1 MPYRLHVRGAAVGGE
16 GSGVAFLLSPCR
28 LALHPPGECMFV
40 KKSISSYAHLV
51 NRAVVVPKLSALT
64 DHLTRSL
71 AELAVATTR
80 RHGHGL
86 RRFAKRSLANSLI
99 WMPVPDMTLG
109 NTRKPTVAALGG
121 ILVASTTPSSTQ
133 ARCARHGVLWTRA
146 CQPLISASCRS
157 ATARRRCRCSA
168 LW

>member
-1 MPYRLHVRGAAVGGE
+1 MGGE
-16 GSGVAFLLSPCR
+16 GSGVAFLLLPCR
-28 LALHPPGECMFV
+28 LALHPQGECMFV

-51 NRAVVVPKLSALT
+51 NRAVVVPKLSALI
-64 DHLTRSL
+64 DHLTRPL

-80 RHGHGL
+80 RHGPGL
-86 RRFAKRSLANSLI
+86 RRFGKRSLANSLI
-99 WMPVPDMTLG
+99 WMPVADMTLG

-146 CQPLISASCRS
+146 C
-157 ATARRRCRCSA
+157 
-168 LW
+168 